1 MAMIRFAFRAIGVIV
16 LAAAFVALLYDG
28 TQSIADGRVRTTPAV
43 EIWSHVDSESLRSV
57 RERIERDAAPW
68 IWERIATPAL
78 AAPAFVVFGILG
90 ALLMLIG
97 RRPRPKIGYA
107 RR

>member
-43 EIWSHVDSESLRSV
+43 DRKSV
-57 RERIERDAAPW
+57 
-68 IWERIATPAL
+68 
-78 AAPAFVVFGILG
+78 V
-90 ALLMLIG
+90 
-97 RRPRPKIGYA
+97 
-107 RR
+107 

>member
-1 MAMIRFAFRAIGVIV
+1 MIRFFFRFLGVVV
-16 LAAAFVALLYDG
+16 LAAAFVTLLYDG
-28 TQSIADGRVRTTPAV
+28 TRSIADGEITATRPA
-43 EIWSHVDSESLRSV
+43 EIWSYLHPESLKGAQEFV
-57 RERIERDAAPW
+57 ERETAPW
-68 IWERIATPAL
+68 IWERVATPVL
-78 AAPAFVVFGILG
+78 TAPAQLVLGILG